1 MMFCFVYNSY
11 CNHPFYKLVSLVLA
25 LTSSPWRPSPW
36 PWPWDRV
43 LALTL
48 EVKYLVLALTVVS
61 LTPSLEISPS
71 GNIT

>member
-36 PWPWDRV
+36 PWPWNRV
-43 LALTL
+43 LGLGLGSQILGLGLDCCVIDSIT
-48 EVKYLVLALTVVS
+48 
-61 LTPSLEISPS
+61 
-71 GNIT
+71 GN